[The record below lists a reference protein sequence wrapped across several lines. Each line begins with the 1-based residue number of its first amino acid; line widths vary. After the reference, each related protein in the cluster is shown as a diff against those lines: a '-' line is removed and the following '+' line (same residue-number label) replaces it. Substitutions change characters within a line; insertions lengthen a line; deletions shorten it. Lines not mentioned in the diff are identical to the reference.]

1 VSFDPISAA
10 AGLAIEAISGGRPSI
25 THLSGVYHQR
35 AYHMTGERRDRAV
48 LNRLVASAVGFDRLY
63 FQNRETRRDHER
75 LWRRCLG
82 GSPIVP
88 LAVNV
93 HDPCWRASAGQPL
106 RIVSV
111 GRLVDF
117 KAYNL
122 GAFEIVRDCR
132 TRGLD
137 VRWDIY
143 GSGPLA
149 EEMAR
154 LAVEHDVADAVAIKG
169 ELPYPDYVKTVTGY
183 DLFVGCGT
191 AALEAAM
198 TGMPVLAV
206 TDSERRATYGF
217 LHELPFGNT
226 GELQEYPPHKDLG
239 QLIAAYAMLDADG
252 RAELGRKSR
261 EAALAYGM
269 PAMIERLEAMAG
281 SRPAA
286 PSRLRKRLISALYD
300 VMTIGPA
307 ARLAR
312 RVQAAARR

>member
-1 VSFDPISAA
+1 
-10 AGLAIEAISGGRPSI
+10 
-25 THLSGVYHQR
+25 VYHPR
-35 AYHMTGERRDRAV
+35 AFFMSGERRDRIL
-48 LNRLVASAVGFDRLY
+48 LNRLVASAVGYDHLF
-63 FQNRETRRDHER
+63 FQNFEARQDHAKMWKQD
-75 LWRRCLG
+75 LA

-93 HDPCWRASAGQPL
+93 HDPCWRASADQPL

-183 DLFVGCGT
+183 DLFVVCGT

-226 GELQEYPPHKDLG
+226 GELQEDPPHKDLG